1 MFQQLKW
8 LYGAAGASFVIALI
22 SNQILK
28 TLSDEISIAASH
40 SARGGIFGAV
50 MGIGTGVL
58 GMPGARNKVQNLRE
72 RVFPAGKDK

>member
-1 MFQQLKW
+1 MFHQLKW
-8 LYGAAGASFVIALI
+8 LYGAAGASLIIALI

-28 TLSDEISIAASH
+28 TLGDEISIASSH

-58 GMPGARNKVQNLRE
+58 GMPGARNKVQSLRE
-72 RVFPAGKDK
+72 RVFPVGKDK